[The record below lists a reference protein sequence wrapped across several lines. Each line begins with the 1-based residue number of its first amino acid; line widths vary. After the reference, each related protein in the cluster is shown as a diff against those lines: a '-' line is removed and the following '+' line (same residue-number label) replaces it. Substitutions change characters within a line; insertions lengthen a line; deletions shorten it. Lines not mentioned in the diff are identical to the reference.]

1 MKTAAADASQAELME
16 RIGFA
21 VGSSGGSNSHFLL
34 RKTDPAHATP

>member
-1 MKTAAADASQAELME
+1 MKTAAADTKQAELIE
-16 RIGFA
+16 GTGFA